1 MNHLIMTLP
10 FILFSLIIILLLAYT
25 DPRRRQIFNKAD
37 IKGNTK
43 FTMRPFTRKILAW
56 SLLLPIIPLIIM
68 ANYAGILMYSGALT
82 VVGWFVSEL
91 PSSII

>member
-25 DPRRRQIFNKAD
+25 DPRRRQIVNKAD